1 MTYKEATEVIEK
13 NKHLIGQE
21 YKGAKIDELIIRPTN
36 DEQFQEFAKLY
47 IRSANREIAIAPF
60 RNQDVTVSIVC
71 EKNRIRT
78 SSIFLQTEI
87 HNIEKDGLE
96 VNL

>member
-1 MTYKEATEVIEK
+1 MTYKEANEIIEN
-13 NKHLIGQE
+13 NKHLIGKE
-21 YKGAKIDELIIRPTN
+21 YKGARIDELIIRPIN
-36 DEQFQEFAKLY
+36 DKQFQEFAKLY
-47 IRSANREIAIAPF
+47 IRSSNPEIAIAPF

-71 EKNRIRT
+71 EKHKIRT

-87 HNIEKDGLE
+87 HNIEKEGLE